1 MSGQSDK
8 LRLVYCYS
16 PKLDYDCARGTLWPT
31 GAACAPLPGLRLPQC
46 GATATATAATAFVLS
61 ALVVAADECT
71 VCTVAREV
79 FSLSAYGVCVCVC
92 VLICALVILYD
103 CH

>member
-1 MSGQSDK
+1 MSGQSNK

-31 GAACAPLPGLRLPQC
+31 GAACAPLPGLRLPRC

-71 VCTVAREV
+71 VHCGSRSVQPISIR
-79 FSLSAYGVCVCVC
+79 CVCV
-92 VLICALVILYD
+92 
-103 CH
+103 

>member
-1 MSGQSDK
+1 MIKAKSMWMSGQSNK

-61 ALVVAADECT
+61 ALVVALWLEKC
-71 VCTVAREV
+71 
-79 FSLSAYGVCVCVC
+79 SAYQHTVCVCVC
-92 VLICALVILYD
+92 INLRFSYSI
-103 CH
+103 